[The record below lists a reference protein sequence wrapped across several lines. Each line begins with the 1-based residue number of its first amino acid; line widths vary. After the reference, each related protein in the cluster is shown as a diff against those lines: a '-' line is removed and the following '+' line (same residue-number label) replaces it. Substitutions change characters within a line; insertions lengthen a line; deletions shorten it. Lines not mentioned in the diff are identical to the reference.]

1 MAERKT
7 PTIVRRA
14 ALIALGS
21 TTIVVAFKLVAA
33 AFTHS
38 ISVLAEGLQS
48 LLDVFMSLMVVWSL
62 KIAEEPPDE
71 DHPYGHGKA
80 ELLTSAFQMVL
91 VLFTAAVIVWQAAHR
106 FFEPQPIEPLWG
118 IVAISYSVVANLAV
132 FLYIRYVLKRNK
144 SHVLQGETAHLL
156 SDTLASLGVLVGLIV
171 YSVTLWQPL
180 DPLIAIVFTLV
191 GAAFAIKQLKKV
203 LHPLMDGALPER
215 EVAKIEKILNDHPEV
230 RGYHRVQTRETG
242 RERVVDIHVLLD
254 DDLTFVKAH
263 DLAEHLED
271 HLSQALGGAKV
282 TLHYEPAEAELEH
295 RRLEHGEPRPN

>member
-1 MAERKT
+1 ML
-7 PTIVRRA
+7 RA
-14 ALIALGS
+14 LTVKDVAVIESCSITFGPGLSVMTGETGAGKSLLVDAIGLALGGRADS
-21 TTIVVAFKLVAA
+21 DLVRAGARKAVVSLSA
-33 AFTHS
+33 
-38 ISVLAEGLQS
+38 SVSGS
-48 LLDVFMSLMVVWSL
+48 S
-62 KIAEEPPDE
+62 
-71 DHPYGHGKA
+71 
-80 ELLTSAFQMVL
+80 
-91 VLFTAAVIVWQAAHR
+91 
-106 FFEPQPIEPLWG
+106 
-118 IVAISYSVVANLAV
+118 LAV
-132 FLYIRYVLKRNK
+132 FAYIRHVLAKNK

-191 GAAFAIKQLKKV
+191 GAAFAIRQLKKV

-215 EVAKIEKILNDHPEV
+215 EVAKIEEILNDHPEV